1 MKSRL
6 VAALLVFWPWLFLA
20 VMVLLNGLQLHG
32 LVLIFYIQFSLFWV
46 VPAVLI
52 WVIVELVLALR
63 RHRS

>member
-20 VMVLLNGLQLHG
+20 VMVLLNGLHLHG

-63 RHRS
+63 RRTS

>member
-6 VAALLVFWPWLFLA
+6 IAALLVFWPWLFLA

-46 VPAVLI
+46 VPGVLI

-63 RHRS
+63 RRRS

>member
-6 VAALLVFWPWLFLA
+6 IAALLVFWPWLFLS

-63 RHRS
+63 RRRS